1 MLSHPPPSH
10 PTVPSSRKGFSLTLL
25 TRAKNPSQMV
35 RALYLEP
42 TLAPHAFLSGS
53 EAEEIGAHVG
63 QKLVDPSYYWTE
75 HRWREHRR
83 GLGLPE
89 TPFPS
94 TPDGGQQPGGLPY
107 PPLDQLPTGTV
118 GAVALDVSG
127 HIACCTS
134 TGGKTNK
141 LVGRVG
147 DTPSMGSGFWAES
160 WTERRHGF
168 WGKMLRSVGRNK
180 TKSRA
185 VGVSGTGDG
194 DVGTCFCKW
203 FPRTKFYV
211 LPVFY

>member
-10 PTVPSSRKGFSLTLL
+10 PAVPASRKGFSLTLL
-25 TRAKNPSQMV
+25 TRAKNPSQMA

-42 TLAPHAFLSGS
+42 DLAPHAFLSGS
-53 EAEEIGAHVG
+53 AAEDIGAQVG
-63 QKLVDPSYYWTE
+63 QEFVDPSYYWTE
-75 HRWREHRR
+75 DRWREHRR

-89 TPFPS
+89 TPLPIP
-94 TPDGGQQPGGLPY
+94 PDGSQRPRGSPY

-118 GAVALDVSG
+118 GAVALDING

-160 WTERRHGF
+160 WTERKGGL
-168 WGKMLRSVGRNK
+168 WGKLLRAVGMNG

-194 DVGTCFCKW
+194 DVSVCFC
-203 FPRTKFYV
+203 TCSITGTYV
-211 LPVFY
+211 SLVLY